1 MGWQR
6 LPVVVK
12 CLHSLKLANAIHI
25 VKQLL
30 IVILSSCYILA
41 EIFNVKSKMSQEI
54 RVRNLRK
61 LISEFGSQAKL
72 ADAVGCTPSVISQL
86 ITGHR
91 DIGEKLARKIEE
103 GAGKPAL
110 WLDGDP
116 YALNVEIG
124 TAGNAENEIIIQK
137 LRRLGGNSQRAVEAM
152 IDEMLDLSKE

>member
-91 DIGEKLARKIEE
+91 DLGEKLARKIEE
-103 GAGKPAL
+103 GAGKPLL
-110 WLDGDP
+110 WLDGEVQ
-116 YALNVEIG
+116 A
-124 TAGNAENEIIIQK
+124 NAEVELPGSAEDEILIQK
-137 LRRLGGNSQRAVEAM
+137 LRQLGGSGQRAVELM
-152 IDEMLDLSKE
+152 IDEMLDRTKE